1 MFPTA
6 RRQLPVSCSTLT
18 QSTPYL
24 YISSRPIFI
33 PPCHPHL
40 RLPSC
45 LFPSAVP
52 NKTQFISVLS
62 TGSPAHLILLR
73 LIIPIWSSSIW
84 SSPSDHLPS
93 DHPLS
98 DHRPSDRPPSDH
110 RPSDHPP
117 SDHHG
122 ERSESQNLVV
132 PQSSPCKTCSDTCSA
147 RPSFKQKALPSIK
160 AVLFMICASGGETSG
175 KIRTKRRN
183 AKFARRAGA
192 SCISTVLSWRLT
204 KKERIRLA
212 QRFAWDLWF
221 FSTNGG
227 K

>member
-6 RRQLPVSCSTLT
+6 RRQLPVSCSTSTQSTPYLSVSNSPAPTARILQHINTVHNLPICFKQPGANCPYPAAHQHSPQPTYLFPTARRQLPVSCSTST

-73 LIIPIWSSSIW
+73 LIIPI
-84 SSPSDHLPS
+84 
-93 DHPLS
+93 
-98 DHRPSDRPPSDH
+98 
-110 RPSDHPP
+110 
-117 SDHHG
+117 
-122 ERSESQNLVV
+122 
-132 PQSSPCKTCSDTCSA
+132 
-147 RPSFKQKALPSIK
+147 
-160 AVLFMICASGGETSG
+160 
-175 KIRTKRRN
+175 
-183 AKFARRAGA
+183 
-192 SCISTVLSWRLT
+192 
-204 KKERIRLA
+204 
-212 QRFAWDLWF
+212 
-221 FSTNGG
+221 
-227 K
+227 